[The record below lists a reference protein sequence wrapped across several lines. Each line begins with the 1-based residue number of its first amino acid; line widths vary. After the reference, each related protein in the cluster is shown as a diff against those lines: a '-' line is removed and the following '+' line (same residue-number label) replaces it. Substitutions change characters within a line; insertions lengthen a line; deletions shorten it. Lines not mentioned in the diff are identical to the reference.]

1 MIVEQTKLSQEELST
16 LNQLQDTQNKIIGNL
31 GQLEY
36 NIQLLE
42 LQKEKLTEQIE
53 ELKKSETKVGE
64 ELTKKY
70 GNGTVDLESGV
81 FTKSEPNLE
90 TS

>member
-1 MIVEQTKLSQEELST
+1 MEQTKLSQEELNT
-16 LNQLQDTQNKIIGNL
+16 LLQLQENQNRIITSL

-42 LQKEKLTEQIE
+42 LQKDKLTEQIE
-53 ELKKSETKVGE
+53 ELKKSETKIGQD
-64 ELTKKY
+64 LTTKY
-70 GNGTVDLESGV
+70 GNGSVDLNSGT
-81 FTKSEPNLE
+81 FTKVESNLE

>member
-1 MIVEQTKLSQEELST
+1 MEQTKLSQEELDS
-16 LNQLQDTQNKIIGNL
+16 LLQLQDTQNRIITSL

-53 ELKKSETKVGE
+53 KLKQDESKIGQG
-64 ELTKKY
+64 LTTKY
-70 GNGTVDLESGV
+70 GNGSVDLSSGT
-81 FTKSEPNLE
+81 FTKVESNLE